1 MSVCLCVCA
10 HVCVQV
16 RVCAG
21 VRVRVRVSVRVS
33 VRVRV
38 RVCVRVRVSVPCSCS
53 GNVLTVTH
61 IITPALSLS
70 YKGFIGGIPN
80 TVWMAMRRNSD
91 SRLLMATML
100 PDNTIVERYMGTFD
114 IKLCFSE
121 LVRATGQ
128 YKVRLCVH
136 VLYVPM
142 TNVF

>member
-1 MSVCLCVCA
+1 
-10 HVCVQV
+10 
-16 RVCAG
+16 
-21 VRVRVRVSVRVS
+21 

-38 RVCVRVRVSVPCSCS
+38 RVCVRARVSVPWSCS